1 MCSPRLSTD
10 VPKWFVFFV
19 GPLLRGCHFTHA
31 SKKRP
36 TLLSHCWQIT
46 EGCTLQRT
54 SKLAMPRCF
63 CLLFSLGAHFS
74 TLSLSKGFRKRVPGS
89 GREAIPRA
97 RGEDLSRT
105 TVHAKLVAFG
115 SRARR
120 LKAPGRWA
128 APGLLP
134 TGVVEE
140 AAAKEVV
147 EEAFVKEGVASPGGR
162 RRSRCQESRPFRG
175 KYQPVQ

>member
-1 MCSPRLSTD
+1 MLLFI
-10 VPKWFVFFV
+10 VFV
-19 GPLLRGCHFTHA
+19 G
-31 SKKRP
+31 RP
-36 TLLSHCWQIT
+36 FLH
-46 EGCTLQRT
+46 
-54 SKLAMPRCF
+54 
-63 CLLFSLGAHFS
+63 
-74 TLSLSKGFRKRVPGS
+74 SLSPKGFRKRVPGS

-120 LKAPGRWA
+120 LKALGRWA

-162 RRSRCQESRPFRG
+162 RRSRGSGEARVPEGTPGHPAGRPGESALSW
-175 KYQPVQ
+175 